1 MLIKEIKYM
10 NTYKKKCFEMVEK
23 KNFWHWLLNQIEFKI
38 KIKKIHLKINTN
50 LNNKI
55 NVSYIKLGLG

>member
-38 KIKKIHLKINTN
+38 KIKKNTFK
-50 LNNKI
+50 NK
-55 NVSYIKLGLG
+55 YKFKQ